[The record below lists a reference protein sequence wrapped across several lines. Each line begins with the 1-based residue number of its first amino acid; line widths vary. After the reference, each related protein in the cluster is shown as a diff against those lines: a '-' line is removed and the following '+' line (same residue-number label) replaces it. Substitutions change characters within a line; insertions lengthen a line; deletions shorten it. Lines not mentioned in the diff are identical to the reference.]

1 MPWLSPEKPSD
12 SALRTSAVR
21 SVGMSHTDQP
31 RRHQDNISDIR
42 DIVSARSLYPS
53 DRIEQRDAK
62 TVVALNFQANSHFS
76 AVSP

>member
-1 MPWLSPEKPSD
+1 
-12 SALRTSAVR
+12 
-21 SVGMSHTDQP
+21 MSHTDQP